1 MLRATVQKLR
11 SSPEAVLGWKSYLHD
26 MNELPDEENRAKK
39 PVRGQEYTYKVVLGS
54 LRRDCTEP
62 DLTSGGLVRVSH
74 APPLVCLDLYAG
86 DMI

>member
-39 PVRGQEYTYKVVLGS
+39 AIRGQEYTPQVVLSS
-54 LRRDCTEP
+54 LRRDRAES
-62 DLTSGGLVRVSH
+62 DLTLCRLVRVPH
-74 APPLVCLDLYAG
+74 APPPVFFDLYVG
-86 DMI
+86 EMI